1 MRGGDSTNRPA
12 VNRMEHQTAMPD
24 VVMYTKNICPY
35 CDRAKSL
42 LQSKGVT
49 WEEINLDRQPE
60 LIAGMIQRAEGRR
73 TVPQIFVD
81 GVGLGGFDDIAA
93 LDRQGKLDPI
103 LGLNR

>member
-1 MRGGDSTNRPA
+1 
-12 VNRMEHQTAMPD
+12 MPK
-24 VVMYTKNICPY
+24 VLIYTKTVCPY

-42 LQSKGVT
+42 LKSKGVT
-49 WEEINLDRQPE
+49 WKEINLERQPE
-60 LIAGMIQRAEGRR
+60 QIAELIQRAEGRR

-103 LGLNR
+103 LGIGH

>member
-1 MRGGDSTNRPA
+1 MQLEG
-12 VNRMEHQTAMPD
+12 VEIAMPD
-24 VVMYTKNICPY
+24 VLMYTKNICPY

-42 LQSKGVT
+42 LKSKGVT
-49 WEEINLDRQPE
+49 WKEINLERQPE
-60 LIAGMIQRAEGRR
+60 HIAAMIQRSEGRR

-93 LDRQGKLDPI
+93 LDRQGKLDGI